1 MAYTGVYERTIF
13 YNPVNKYS
21 VISVKTSDRSIPEK
35 ARSAYRHRDNMIH
48 FAAVGYELPR
58 TDQVSMI
65 LDGEWKEGKNG
76 VQLHVTQCEEVVPQT
91 REGIKGYLSSRLIK
105 GIGGKT
111 AELIVDRFGA
121 DTLNV
126 LENEPERLLEIRGVS
141 KAKLEEIIASYNE
154 SRALRDLMLL
164 LAPFQIT
171 PTTATKIYDHFGA
184 RSVDILRDNP
194 FELCQVS
201 GFGFKRVDA
210 IMRKNNWP
218 LNSPMRIRG
227 AVFAALESAK
237 GDGGHLYLEAEQL
250 HKEAMSLLNCMI
262 PVPQMRVK
270 SDDLDA
276 VIDDMLLQ
284 GKIINSNG
292 NYYLVKAFAQE
303 DETARSIARLL
314 CRPVERVDVQD
325 LLTRVRRQ
333 LGVELSL
340 RQTEAVHMVFRSDL
354 SIITGSPGTGKTTV
368 LKAVIEV
375 FKLLKPSEKILL
387 AAPTGRASRRMAE
400 STGVNNASTLH
411 SLLGL
416 FGEDGG
422 FRKGEEDMLDAG
434 LIIVDESSMMD
445 MWLARK
451 FFSRIGPDTKV
462 LLVGD
467 ADQLQ
472 SVGAGDV
479 FRELIN
485 CGLIPVTVLNE
496 IFRQKK
502 DSLIAYN
509 AQKINNNDTS
519 FFYGNDFTVCKCANQ
534 EEAAEH
540 IRNIYLA
547 QVKQYGVDR
556 VQILSSF
563 RSTGAASADQLNEAI
578 RELVNPQTEEADLKV
593 GNLYFRVGDKIM
605 QNKNSTKASNGDIGF
620 IRSFRHDERD
630 GMRISIQFSPTR
642 VVEYSMEEMGHVE
655 LAYATTVHKAQG
667 SEFDVVIFPLLRSHA
682 RMLTRSLVYTAITR
696 AKAKVILVGQIG
708 MLYMAVHKD
717 DTGKRNTQLGRR
729 ITLYVNTFKV
739 QKRSA

>member
-1 MAYTGVYERTIF
+1 MAYTGIYERTIF

-76 VQLHVTQCEEVVPQT
+76 FQLHVTKCEEVVPQT

-121 DTLNV
+121 GTLHV

-154 SRALRDLMLL
+154 SRTLRDLMLL

-171 PTTATKIYDHFGA
+171 LTTATKIYDHFGA
-184 RSVDILRDNP
+184 HSVDILRDNP
-194 FELCQVS
+194 FELCQIS

-227 AVFAALESAK
+227 AVFAVLEGAK
-237 GDGGHLYLEAEQL
+237 GDGGHLYLDAERL
-250 HKEAMSLLNCMI
+250 RKESMALLNSMI

-270 SDDLDA
+270 ADDLEA

-292 NYYLVKAFAQE
+292 NYYLVKTFVQE

-375 FKLLKPSEKILL
+375 FKLL
-387 AAPTGRASRRMAE
+387 
-400 STGVNNASTLH
+400 
-411 SLLGL
+411 GL

-445 MWLARK
+445 MWLARQ
-451 FFSRIGPDTKV
+451 FFSRIGPNTKV

-479 FRELIN
+479 FRELID
-485 CGLIPVTVLNE
+485 CRLIPVTVLNE

-509 AQKINNNDTS
+509 AQKINNNDTG

-540 IRNIYLA
+540 LRNLYLA

-556 VQILSSF
+556 VQILSPF
-563 RSTGAASADQLNEAI
+563 RSTGAASVDQLNEAI

-593 GNLYFRVGDKIM
+593 GSLYFRVGDKVM
-605 QNKNSTKASNGDIGF
+605 QNKNSIKASNGDIGF

-667 SEFDVVIFPLLRSHA
+667 SEFDVVLFPLLRSHA

-696 AKAKVILVGQIG
+696 AKSKVILVGQIG

-717 DTGKRNTQLGRR
+717 DTGKRNTQLGHR
-729 ITLYVNTFKV
+729 ISLYTNTFKV
-739 QKRSA
+739 QQRSA

>member
-105 GIGGKT
+105 GIGGRT

-141 KAKLEEIIASYNE
+141 ETRLKEIIASYNE

-171 PTTATKIYDHFGA
+171 PTAATKIYDHFGA

-194 FELCQVS
+194 FELCQIS

-250 HKEAMSLLNCMI
+250 HKEAMLLLNSMI

-292 NYYLVKAFAQE
+292 NYYLVKTFAQE

-416 FGEDGG
+416 FGEDDG
-422 FRKGEEDMLDAG
+422 FRKGEEDRSIIEFLVAYELVEAFTEKKPDFYKLKSILSQNLKDDITNFVNAKLQSLSGNEKELIKERLKRLYSETLENEVSIQEKIIYHITRLGVDASDF
-434 LIIVDESSMMD
+434 LREIVNTNPQNYILRLTLAYGCALCQDGDLRRYALNYAES
-445 MWLARK
+445 LANNSQDAITNRAWTVVY
-451 FFSRIGPDTKV
+451 FGDV
-462 LLVGD
+462 D
-467 ADQLQ
+467 ADPYTYKDNKDDNWVQKGTGWERARAARLKRFSARGNRDKDYRFRLFDIPLFRTFLETRNWADISENEYTIISNVEFPPEYFGSEEREFLSREKEKLLRGYRAALDERENNQLQ
-472 SVGAGDV
+472 KS
-479 FRELIN
+479 
-485 CGLIPVTVLNE
+485 P
-496 IFRQKK
+496 K
-502 DSLIAYN
+502 D
-509 AQKINNNDTS
+509 
-519 FFYGNDFTVCKCANQ
+519 
-534 EEAAEH
+534 
-540 IRNIYLA
+540 
-547 QVKQYGVDR
+547 
-556 VQILSSF
+556 
-563 RSTGAASADQLNEAI
+563 
-578 RELVNPQTEEADLKV
+578 
-593 GNLYFRVGDKIM
+593 
-605 QNKNSTKASNGDIGF
+605 
-620 IRSFRHDERD
+620 
-630 GMRISIQFSPTR
+630 
-642 VVEYSMEEMGHVE
+642 
-655 LAYATTVHKAQG
+655 
-667 SEFDVVIFPLLRSHA
+667 
-682 RMLTRSLVYTAITR
+682 
-696 AKAKVILVGQIG
+696 KAK
-708 MLYMAVHKD
+708 
-717 DTGKRNTQLGRR
+717 
-729 ITLYVNTFKV
+729 
-739 QKRSA
+739 

>member
-250 HKEAMSLLNCMI
+250 HKEAMSLLNSMI
-262 PVPQMRVK
+262 PVPQMRV
-270 SDDLDA
+270 A
-276 VIDDMLLQ
+276 VAE
-284 GKIINSNG
+284 
-292 NYYLVKAFAQE
+292 V
-303 DETARSIARLL
+303 
-314 CRPVERVDVQD
+314 
-325 LLTRVRRQ
+325 
-333 LGVELSL
+333 
-340 RQTEAVHMVFRSDL
+340 
-354 SIITGSPGTGKTTV
+354 GTGLTV
-368 LKAVIEV
+368 
-375 FKLLKPSEKILL
+375 
-387 AAPTGRASRRMAE
+387 
-400 STGVNNASTLH
+400 
-411 SLLGL
+411 
-416 FGEDGG
+416 
-422 FRKGEEDMLDAG
+422 
-434 LIIVDESSMMD
+434 
-445 MWLARK
+445 
-451 FFSRIGPDTKV
+451 
-462 LLVGD
+462 
-467 ADQLQ
+467 
-472 SVGAGDV
+472 
-479 FRELIN
+479 
-485 CGLIPVTVLNE
+485 
-496 IFRQKK
+496 
-502 DSLIAYN
+502 
-509 AQKINNNDTS
+509 
-519 FFYGNDFTVCKCANQ
+519 
-534 EEAAEH
+534 
-540 IRNIYLA
+540 
-547 QVKQYGVDR
+547 
-556 VQILSSF
+556 
-563 RSTGAASADQLNEAI
+563 
-578 RELVNPQTEEADLKV
+578 
-593 GNLYFRVGDKIM
+593 
-605 QNKNSTKASNGDIGF
+605 QNTD
-620 IRSFRHDERD
+620 H
-630 GMRISIQFSPTR
+630 T
-642 VVEYSMEEMGHVE
+642 
-655 LAYATTVHKAQG
+655 
-667 SEFDVVIFPLLRSHA
+667 
-682 RMLTRSLVYTAITR
+682 
-696 AKAKVILVGQIG
+696 
-708 MLYMAVHKD
+708 
-717 DTGKRNTQLGRR
+717 LGRR
-729 ITLYVNTFKV
+729 SLQPCVDIVCQKSGVFAAHSLIVLGGDAQVRTDLPVGNVADLQRFDTVCAITVQHMERQIVAVALKTKV
-739 QKRSA
+739 AGIDHIILFGILLPGDLRGKLFQRQACFHGSTLLTSSVRWHHPSCWRRSPHARIPSGAGASNASPAGS

>member
-1 MAYTGVYERTIF
+1 MAYTGIYERTIF

-250 HKEAMSLLNCMI
+250 HKEAMSLLNSMI

-276 VIDDMLLQ
+276 VIDDMLLLA
-284 GKIINSNG
+284 NSDADT
-292 NYYLVKAFAQE
+292 LTIKPEACQ
-303 DETARSIARLL
+303 
-314 CRPVERVDVQD
+314 PD
-325 LLTRVRRQ
+325 LLLLDTYEKFEPLAKKNGLHLILTLPEEILPDCFCDIHR
-333 LGVELSL
+333 
-340 RQTEAVHMVFRSDL
+340 TEQIFS
-354 SIITGSPGTGKTTV
+354 
-368 LKAVIEV
+368 
-375 FKLLKPSEKILL
+375 
-387 AAPTGRASRRMAE
+387 
-400 STGVNNASTLH
+400 
-411 SLLGL
+411 
-416 FGEDGG
+416 
-422 FRKGEEDMLDAG
+422 
-434 LIIVDESSMMD
+434 IIVDNALCYTPS
-445 MWLARK
+445 
-451 FFSRIGPDTKV
+451 GGKV
-462 LLVGD
+462 TLSCH
-467 ADQLQ
+467 A
-472 SVGAGDV
+472 
-479 FRELIN
+479 E
-485 CGLIPVTVLNE
+485 NE
-496 IFRQKK
+496 
-502 DSLIAYN
+502 
-509 AQKINNNDTS
+509 
-519 FFYGNDFTVCKCANQ
+519 
-534 EEAAEH
+534 
-540 IRNIYLA
+540 
-547 QVKQYGVDR
+547 
-556 VQILSSF
+556 
-563 RSTGAASADQLNEAI
+563 
-578 RELVNPQTEEADLKV
+578 
-593 GNLYFRVGDKIM
+593 
-605 QNKNSTKASNGDIGF
+605 
-620 IRSFRHDERD
+620 
-630 GMRISIQFSPTR
+630 
-642 VVEYSMEEMGHVE
+642 
-655 LAYATTVHKAQG
+655 
-667 SEFDVVIFPLLRSHA
+667 
-682 RMLTRSLVYTAITR
+682 MLCFLFE
-696 AKAKVILVGQIG
+696 
-708 MLYMAVHKD
+708 
-717 DTGKRNTQLGRR
+717 DTGCGILEEKKSHIFERFYRADDAHTDREHFGLGLCIAKELTEKQNGNIQVVDAPISGSCFMVQLPCA
-729 ITLYVNTFKV
+729 L
-739 QKRSA
+739 

>member
-1 MAYTGVYERTIF
+1 MAYTGIYERTIF

-76 VQLHVTQCEEVVPQT
+76 FQLHVTKCEEVVPQT

-111 AELIVDRFGA
+111 AVLIVDRFGA
-121 DTLNV
+121 DTLHV

-141 KAKLEEIIASYNE
+141 KAKLEEIITSYNE
-154 SRALRDLMLL
+154 SRTLRDLMLL

-184 RSVDILRDNP
+184 HSVDILRDNP
-194 FELCQVS
+194 FELCQIS

-227 AVFAALESAK
+227 AVFAALEGAK
-237 GDGGHLYLEAEQL
+237 GDGGHLYLNAEQL
-250 HKEAMSLLNCMI
+250 RKESMALLNSMI

-270 SDDLDA
+270 ADDLEA

-292 NYYLVKAFAQE
+292 NYYLVKTFAQE

-340 RQTEAVHMVFRSDL
+340 QQTEAVHMVFRSDL

-375 FKLLKPSEKILL
+375 FKLLKPSENILL
-387 AAPTGRASRRMAE
+387 AAPTPHGGEYRRKQCQHA
-400 STGVNNASTLH
+400 AQP
-411 SLLGL
+411 
-416 FGEDGG
+416 
-422 FRKGEEDMLDAG
+422 AG
-434 LIIVDESSMMD
+434 
-445 MWLARK
+445 
-451 FFSRIGPDTKV
+451 
-462 LLVGD
+462 
-467 ADQLQ
+467 
-472 SVGAGDV
+472 
-479 FRELIN
+479 
-485 CGLIPVTVLNE
+485 TVW
-496 IFRQKK
+496 
-502 DSLIAYN
+502 
-509 AQKINNNDTS
+509 
-519 FFYGNDFTVCKCANQ
+519 
-534 EEAAEH
+534 
-540 IRNIYLA
+540 
-547 QVKQYGVDR
+547 
-556 VQILSSF
+556 
-563 RSTGAASADQLNEAI
+563 
-578 RELVNPQTEEADLKV
+578 
-593 GNLYFRVGDKIM
+593 
-605 QNKNSTKASNGDIGF
+605 
-620 IRSFRHDERD
+620 
-630 GMRISIQFSPTR
+630 
-642 VVEYSMEEMGHVE
+642 
-655 LAYATTVHKAQG
+655 
-667 SEFDVVIFPLLRSHA
+667 
-682 RMLTRSLVYTAITR
+682 
-696 AKAKVILVGQIG
+696 
-708 MLYMAVHKD
+708 
-717 DTGKRNTQLGRR
+717 
-729 ITLYVNTFKV
+729 
-739 QKRSA
+739 